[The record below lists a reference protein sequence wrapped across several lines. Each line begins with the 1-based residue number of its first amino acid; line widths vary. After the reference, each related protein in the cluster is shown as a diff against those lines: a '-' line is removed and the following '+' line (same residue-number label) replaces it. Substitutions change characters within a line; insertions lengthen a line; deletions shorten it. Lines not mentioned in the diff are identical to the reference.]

1 LVEAV
6 YQSYWKFFH
15 EHVSSI
21 TIREMSEE
29 EFNSTTTNF
38 NIPYI
43 GKLYAD
49 YNKIIKYKQRLKQYE
64 NAKGKENKA
73 NRLSSVSD

>member
-1 LVEAV
+1 
-6 YQSYWKFFH
+6 
-15 EHVSSI
+15 
-21 TIREMSEE
+21 MSEE

-49 YNKIIKYKQRLKQYE
+49 YNKVIKYKQRLKQYE
-64 NAKGKENKA
+64 NVKSEENKA

>member
-1 LVEAV
+1 
-6 YQSYWKFFH
+6 
-15 EHVSSI
+15 
-21 TIREMSEE
+21 MSEE

-49 YNKIIKYKQRLKQYE
+49 YNKVIKYKQRLKQYE